1 MVSINLSSYM
11 STTLR
16 GADVKTSKVATRL
29 VLSYHHCV
37 VLTTRPLVMCV
48 LQKRLATGSNDKSIP
63 DGPISSLLQ
72 TCVASAVNTLKPSK
86 ALGDDNLLDC
96 FLPFQLEAAWS
107 SAYLLKV
114 LEVLSSGLVP
124 DQSYLAE
131 AHYIFD
137 IMNQRGSPAAK
148 LRKCDF
154 ERLEQL
160 VSSFLGT
167 PSQGN
172 NEYPEEHLSSQE
184 NSSEQANAEGSHNI
198 DPVESLQWD
207 LFDKES
213 GFALS
218 PTELMDLAE
227 SLHMEDFFVARQE
240 EDD

>member
-1 MVSINLSSYM
+1 M
-11 STTLR
+11 
-16 GADVKTSKVATRL
+16 
-29 VLSYHHCV
+29 
-37 VLTTRPLVMCV
+37 
-48 LQKRLATGSNDKSIP
+48 
-63 DGPISSLLQ
+63 
-72 TCVASAVNTLKPSK
+72 
-86 ALGDDNLLDC
+86 
-96 FLPFQLEAAWS
+96 
-107 SAYLLKV
+107 
-114 LEVLSSGLVP
+114 VP

-167 PSQGN
+167 SSQGN

-240 EDD
+240 EHD